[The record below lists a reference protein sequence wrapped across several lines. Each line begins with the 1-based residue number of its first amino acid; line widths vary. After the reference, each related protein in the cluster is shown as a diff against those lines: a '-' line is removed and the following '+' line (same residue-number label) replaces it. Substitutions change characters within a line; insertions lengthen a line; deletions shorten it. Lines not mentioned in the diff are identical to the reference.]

1 MKRMIHLVLM
11 LLCFAVASAQ
21 VHKKGMT
28 MKLTIDG
35 QVFHVNTNDD
45 PLVKQIAV
53 MCPLSL
59 EFSRSGN
66 HEYYS
71 RLPRKVDES
80 NSTKT
85 TKAHAGELMYFG
97 GWNCLSLLFADADVA
112 PYQLVKI
119 GEFDREIVSLLKKSG
134 NSVKV
139 EIGIE

>member
-1 MKRMIHLVLM
+1 MIHIVLM

-28 MKLTIDG
+28 MKFTIDG
-35 QVFHVNTNDD
+35 QVFNVNTNDD
-45 PLVKQIAV
+45 SLVTQIAA

-59 EFSRSGN
+59 EFICSGN
-66 HEYYS
+66 HEYNS
-71 RLPRKVDES
+71 RLPKKVDES

-119 GEFDREIVSLLKKSG
+119 GEFDSEMVSLLKKSG

-139 EIGIE
+139 KIDIE

>member
-1 MKRMIHLVLM
+1 MIHLVLM
-11 LLCFAVASAQ
+11 FLCFAVASAQ

-35 QVFHVNTNDD
+35 HVFNVNTNED
-45 PLVKQIAV
+45 PLVAQIAA

-119 GEFDREIVSLLKKSG
+119 GPMQM
-134 NSVKV
+134 
-139 EIGIE
+139 

>member
-1 MKRMIHLVLM
+1 MIHLVLM
-11 LLCFAVASAQ
+11 FLCFAVASAQ

-28 MKLTIDG
+28 MKFTIDG
-35 QVFHVNTNDD
+35 QVFNVNTIDD
-45 PLVKQIAV
+45 SLVTQIAA

-71 RLPRKVDES
+71 RLPKKVDES

-97 GWNCLSLLFADADVA
+97 GWNCLSLLFADADIA

-119 GEFDREIVSLLKKSG
+119 GEFDREMVSLLKKSG

-139 EIGIE
+139 KIDIE

>member
-1 MKRMIHLVLM
+1 MIHLVLM
-11 LLCFAVASAQ
+11 LLCFAVASAL

-28 MKLTIDG
+28 MKFTIDG
-35 QVFHVNTNDD
+35 QVFNVNTNDD
-45 PLVKQIAV
+45 SLVTQIAA

-71 RLPRKVDES
+71 RLPKKVDES

-85 TKAHAGELMYFG
+85 TKAHVGELMFFG
-97 GWNCLSLLFADADVA
+97 GWNCLSLLFADADVV

-119 GEFDREIVSLLKKSG
+119 GEFDSEMVSLLKKSG

-139 EIGIE
+139 KIDIE

>member
-1 MKRMIHLVLM
+1 MIHLVLM
-11 LLCFAVASAQ
+11 FLCFAVASAQ
-21 VHKKGMT
+21 VHKKRMT
-28 MKLTIDG
+28 MKLTING
-35 QVFHVNTNDD
+35 HVFNVNTNED
-45 PLVKQIAV
+45 PLVAQIAA

-119 GEFDREIVSLLKKSG
+119 GEFDREMVSLLKKSG

-139 EIGIE
+139 KIDIE

>member
-21 VHKKGMT
+21 VHKKGMM
-28 MKLTIDG
+28 MKFTIDG
-35 QVFHVNTNDD
+35 QVF
-45 PLVKQIAV
+45 
-53 MCPLSL
+53 CPLSL
-59 EFSRSGN
+59 EFIRSGN

-71 RLPRKVDES
+71 RLPKKVDES

-119 GEFDREIVSLLKKSG
+119 GEFDSEMVSLLKKSC

-139 EIGIE
+139 KVDIE

>member
-11 LLCFAVASAQ
+11 FLCFAVASAQ

-35 QVFHVNTNDD
+35 HVFNVNTNED
-45 PLVKQIAV
+45 PLVAQIAA

-85 TKAHAGELMYFG
+85 TKAHAGKLMYFG

-119 GEFDREIVSLLKKSG
+119 GEFDREMVSLLKKSDS
-134 NSVKV
+134 SVKV

>member
-1 MKRMIHLVLM
+1 MVNESGAGISPDEKNDSP
-11 LLCFAVASAQ
+11 CADAS
-21 VHKKGMT
+21 
-28 MKLTIDG
+28 
-35 QVFHVNTNDD
+35 VF
-45 PLVKQIAV
+45 
-53 MCPLSL
+53 C
-59 EFSRSGN
+59 SGIGT
-66 HEYYS
+66 
-71 RLPRKVDES
+71 ES

-134 NSVKV
+134 SSVKV

>member
-1 MKRMIHLVLM
+1 MIHLVLM
-11 LLCFAVASAQ
+11 FLCFAVASAQ

-28 MKLTIDG
+28 MKFTIDG
-35 QVFHVNTNDD
+35 QVFNVNTNDD
-45 PLVKQIAV
+45 SLVTQIAA

-71 RLPRKVDES
+71 RLPKKVDES

-97 GWNCLSLLFADADVA
+97 GWNCLSLLFADADIA

-119 GEFDREIVSLLKKSG
+119 GEFDREMVSLLKKSG

-139 EIGIE
+139 KIDIE

>member
-28 MKLTIDG
+28 MKFTIDG
-35 QVFHVNTNDD
+35 QVFNVNTNDD
-45 PLVKQIAV
+45 SLVTQIAA

-59 EFSRSGN
+59 EFIRSGN

-71 RLPRKVDES
+71 RLPKKVDES

-119 GEFDREIVSLLKKSG
+119 GEFDSEMVSLLKKSG

-139 EIGIE
+139 KIDIE

>member
-1 MKRMIHLVLM
+1 MIHLVLIF
-11 LLCFAVASAQ
+11 LCFAVASAQ

-35 QVFHVNTNDD
+35 HVFNVNTNED
-45 PLVKQIAV
+45 PLVAQIAA

-71 RLPRKVDES
+71 RLPRKVDEG
-80 NSTKT
+80 NSKKT
-85 TKAHAGELMYFG
+85 TKTHTGELMYFG

-119 GEFDREIVSLLKKSG
+119 GEFDREFVSLLKKSG
-134 NSVKV
+134 SSVKV
-139 EIGIE
+139 EISIE

>member
-1 MKRMIHLVLM
+1 MK
-11 LLCFAVASAQ
+11 F
-21 VHKKGMT
+21 
-28 MKLTIDG
+28 TIDG
-35 QVFHVNTNDD
+35 QVFNVNTNDD
-45 PLVKQIAV
+45 SLVTQIAA

-59 EFSRSGN
+59 EFSRSSN

-71 RLPRKVDES
+71 RLPKKVDES

-85 TKAHAGELMYFG
+85 TKAHVGELMYFG

-119 GEFDREIVSLLKKSG
+119 GEFDSEMVSLLKKSG

-139 EIGIE
+139 KIDIE

>member
-1 MKRMIHLVLM
+1 MIHIVLM

-35 QVFHVNTNDD
+35 HVFNVNTNED

-59 EFSRSGN
+59 EFIRSGN

-71 RLPRKVDES
+71 RLPKKVDES

-119 GEFDREIVSLLKKSG
+119 GEFDSEMVSLLKKSC

-139 EIGIE
+139 KIDIE

>member
-1 MKRMIHLVLM
+1 MIHLVLM
-11 LLCFAVASAQ
+11 FLCFAVASAQ

-28 MKLTIDG
+28 MKFTIDG
-35 QVFHVNTNDD
+35 QVFNVNTNDD
-45 PLVKQIAV
+45 SLVTQIAA

-59 EFSRSGN
+59 EFSRSSN

-71 RLPRKVDES
+71 RLPKKVDES

-119 GEFDREIVSLLKKSG
+119 GEFDSEMVSLLKKSG

-139 EIGIE
+139 KIDIE

>member
-1 MKRMIHLVLM
+1 MIHIVLM

-85 TKAHAGELMYFG
+85 TNNSSLKFEIKAKQFYAASQRVL
-97 GWNCLSLLFADADVA
+97 
-112 PYQLVKI
+112 
-119 GEFDREIVSLLKKSG
+119 
-134 NSVKV
+134 
-139 EIGIE
+139 